1 MADRPHIPVMLDSV
15 LSAAEVQ
22 DGDVVVDATFGFGGY
37 SEAFL
42 KSADAMVYGLD
53 RDPTVQARAAALTQS
68 YDGRFQLVET
78 PFSKVDQ
85 VDLPPADVVVFDIGV
100 SSMQIDQSDRGF
112 SFQKD
117 GPLDMRMSR
126 SGPTARDAIMRL
138 SEGELATV
146 FKVYG
151 EERHARRAARRL
163 VEARAHTSIDTTLQL
178 ADLIETIIGRSGKIH
193 PATRIFQALRIF
205 VNDELAEL
213 YRGLCAAE
221 AILKPGG
228 RLVVVTFHSLEDRIA
243 KQFLR
248 DRAGEVAGG
257 SRYAPAVE
265 IIGPSASFR
274 LPRRSTI
281 KPTRDEEAA
290 NPRAR
295 SAKLRYA
302 VRTDA
307 PVHRSDPAAWMPK
320 GANLPTLEQL
330 S

>member
-1 MADRPHIPVMLDSV
+1 MSDRPHIPVMLDSV
-15 LSAAEVQ
+15 LRASDVQ
-22 DGDVVVDATFGFGGY
+22 NGDIVIDATFGFGGY
-37 SEAFL
+37 SEAL
-42 KSADAMVYGLD
+42 LRAADTHVFGLD
-53 RDPTVQARAAALTQS
+53 RDPTVRPRAAQLSEQHA
-68 YDGRFQLVET
+68 GRFRLVET
-78 PFSKVDQ
+78 PFSKMDR
-85 VDLPPADVVVFDIGV
+85 VDLPQADVIVFDVGV
-100 SSMQIDQSDRGF
+100 SSMQIDQPNRGF

-138 SEGELATV
+138 DEDELAAL
-146 FKVYG
+146 FRVYG

-163 VEARAHTSIDTTLQL
+163 VEARADTPIDTTLQL
-178 ADLIETIIGRSGKIH
+178 AEIIEAVIGRSGKIH

-205 VNDELAEL
+205 VNDELGEL

-221 AILKPGG
+221 NLLSPGG

-265 IIGPSASFR
+265 KTGPPATFILS
-274 LPRRSTI
+274 RRSTI
-281 KPTRDEEAA
+281 KPSRAEELA

-295 SAKLRYA
+295 SAKLR
-302 VRTDA
+302 VGIRTDA
-307 PVHRSDPAAWMPK
+307 PVQACDPSAWIPK
-320 GANLPTLEQL
+320 GASLPSLEQL
-330 S
+330 A